1 MSYVALA
8 TDSFEKV
15 ARFYGDDLRFPVL
28 AEWDRPRGRGRRFD
42 LGEGLKLEILDNTRE
57 PRPLELHRPGDR
69 THIVIEVPDIHLAR
83 SGLTLSTP
91 EPQHVSWGAL
101 LFQVRDP
108 DGVPITFL
116 QWLNKYLPFT
126 EDHFVL
132 DVGPVLPPERGSS

>member
-57 PRPLELHRPGDR
+57 PRPLELHKPGDR
-69 THIVIEVPDIHLAR
+69 THLVIEVPDIHLAR
-83 SGLTLSTP
+83 SGLALSTS
-91 EPQHVSWGAL
+91 EPQHVLLGRLTLPGAQL
-101 LFQVRDP
+101 RWCTNHISSMALDAP
-108 DGVPITFL
+108 
-116 QWLNKYLPFT
+116 PFT
-126 EDHFVL
+126 GDHFVL
-132 DVGPVLPPERGSS
+132 DVGLVLTP